1 MKDKHLFAMMIP
13 TCLVLAFF
21 FIFMAVTA
29 TKGPVSLTN
38 DEVAFYENA
47 AVSYLNKESTPH
59 SSNANETIRYIQ
71 GKDKVTVMSQNI
83 FKETVTVSLDNGNF
97 LTKVNAPNVNFTGC
111 IIFHSV
117 LATIAIGGAIAFL
130 WGATDELRSRKQKAR

>member
-13 TCLVLAFF
+13 TCLVLALF

-29 TKGPVSLTN
+29 TKGPVSLTD
-38 DEVAFYENA
+38 DEISFYEDA

-59 SSNANETIRYIQ
+59 SSNVNETIRYIQ

-83 FKETVTVSLDNGNF
+83 FKETVTVYLDNGNF

-111 IIFHSV
+111 IIFHSI
-117 LATIAIGGAIAFL
+117 LATAAICGAIVFL
-130 WGATDELRSRKQKAR
+130 WFTADELRLSKQKAR

>member
-29 TKGPVSLTN
+29 TKGPVSLST

-59 SSNANETIRYIQ
+59 ISNTNEAIRYIQ
-71 GKDKVTVMSQNI
+71 GKDKVTIASQNI
-83 FKETVTVSLDNGNF
+83 FKETVTVSLNDGNF

-117 LATIAIGGAIAFL
+117 LATIAIGGAIAFMWAVTSESKL
-130 WGATDELRSRKQKAR
+130 SKQKAR

>member
-29 TKGPVSLTN
+29 TKGPVPLTS
-38 DEVAFYENA
+38 DEIAFYKDA

-59 SSNANETIRYIQ
+59 SSNTNETIRYIQ
-71 GKDKVTVMSQNI
+71 GKDKVTIASQNI
-83 FKETVTVSLDNGNF
+83 FKETVTVSLDSGNY
-97 LTKVNAPNVNFTGC
+97 LAKVNAPNVNFTGC

-117 LATIAIGGAIAFL
+117 LATVAIGGAIAFM
-130 WGATDELRSRKQKAR
+130 WAVTDELRTNKQKAR